1 MVQVPAR
8 IYKAQAQGQVPTEKV
23 ASLEGFANVLNKTG
37 GFVSAMGHGAATALG
52 ASAVGIGGAMAL
64 DKTIDALTLKR
75 DLANVLAVN
84 KHLKSEFSEA
94 EIMLAFKSIRSMNPQ
109 FSKDPLVAGH
119 LLGTILRNRDP
130 MNPRLPPR
138 VDTQLAVTLSNA
150 GKNPDGRA
158 RMLEDAFSKGY
169 SGGYKTNLGGDG
181 SRGGSGGGSGGGTVP

>member
-1 MVQVPAR
+1 MIQVPAR

-23 ASLEGFANVLNKTG
+23 AGLEGFANVLNKSAG
-37 GFVSAMGHGAATALG
+37 GFFDAVRHGAGAALG
-52 ASAVGIGGAMAL
+52 TAAVGLGGAIAL

-84 KHLKSEFSEA
+84 KHLKSEFSDA

-150 GKNPDGRA
+150 GKNQDGRA
-158 RMLEDAFSKGY
+158 RMLEDAFGKGY
-169 SGGYKTNLGGDG
+169 SGGYKERLGGE
-181 SRGGSGGGSGGGTVP
+181 GTK